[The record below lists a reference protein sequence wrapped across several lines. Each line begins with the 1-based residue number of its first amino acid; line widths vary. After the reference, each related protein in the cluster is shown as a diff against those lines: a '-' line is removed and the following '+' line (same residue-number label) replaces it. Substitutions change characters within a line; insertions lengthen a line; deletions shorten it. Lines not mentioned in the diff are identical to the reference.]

1 MSKHTPGP
9 WWTDNLYYEAHPSNA
24 RTDIIA
30 AAKSDKHS
38 GTKVAEASFSPTPS
52 EYHVDNRKEAE
63 ANARLIASAPDLLAA
78 LKVFTD
84 FPADVFE
91 GDHDGRYTMTVQLHD
106 MRNARAAI
114 AKAEGAQS

>member
-9 WWTDNLYYEAHPSNA
+9 WARDRYGTIKAGHDTVRVNGVSLPCGGRPTDFDEVEANSNLV
-24 RTDIIA
+24 A
-30 AAKSDKHS
+30 AAP
-38 GTKVAEASFSPTPS
+38 E
-52 EYHVDNRKEAE
+52 
-63 ANARLIASAPDLLAA
+63 LLAA

-114 AKAEGAQS
+114 AKAEGAA